1 LSDHTGQL
9 SGGGRKVNG
18 QIFKILSKEKEL
30 YLKGAL
36 KPKRLNVLTGA
47 YL

>member
-9 SGGGRKVNG
+9 SGEGRKVNG